1 MNKVTYIPNE
11 LASAVKGGFVTNTK
25 EIIDKILDTSQEEV
39 NKLIIKA
46 GEDILHLSQII
57 EQLLEDMVKKEEV
70 YTKEQADSRFQEI
83 GDYATND
90 SVNQKYSEHSQQIQ
104 EIQQQLN
111 QLQQIQS
118 QLTQLQQLTTQLQ
131 QTSTQLQ
138 QGQSQLQQ
146 GQNQLQE
153 GQSQLQQGQSQLQQ
167 EYTQLQQQTN
177 QLLSNQQKHVI
188 LRQSQYDNLENYER
202 NVIYIILEDI
212 PYWGFGDNF
221 PITLSGEWIFGDNL
235 PIILA

>member
-90 SVNQKYSEHSQQIQ
+90 SVNQKYSEYSQQIQ

-138 QGQSQLQQ
+138 QGQSQLQ
-146 GQNQLQE
+146 E
-153 GQSQLQQGQSQLQQ
+153 DQSQLQQEQSQLQQ

-212 PYWGFGDNF
+212 PYWEFGDNF

>member
-57 EQLLEDMVKKEEV
+57 EQLLEDMVVKKEEV

-138 QGQSQLQQ
+138 QGQSQLQ
-146 GQNQLQE
+146 E
-153 GQSQLQQGQSQLQQ
+153 GQSQLQQEQSQLQQ

-212 PYWGFGDNF
+212 PYWEFGDNF